1 MAHAIESRA
10 TSPANALR
18 DALDTAERQV
28 VAVDATT
35 IEDFLCS
42 LDQIE
47 VLFEELAPNKSD
59 LRSEE
64 VRWESLLN
72 RINSKPGPL
81 VAAAAKAGGLPQ
93 LRTQHAPAT
102 SFWWHLDTEVAQR
115 RAQALKRTAKT
126 VVIVVGVIAV
136 ALWAVNYFFP
146 PDPKA
151 VLITSATGEAQQLI
165 MDQKWPEALKPIQ
178 TALKTLPDDPEL
190 LIWEGV
196 LYEQLGQPVP
206 AKASLD
212 HAQYELKEQPV
223 AFWLQLGNTRLQ
235 VNNLTGADQAT
246 QQALALAPDD
256 PQANFLVGN
265 VAEAQGDTV
274 KAIEVFSRTFALA
287 EKSNPQLAVIARVR
301 MGNLLQRVNP
311 FATTPPITTTIPISP

>member
-35 IEDFLCS
+35 IAEFLCL

-47 VLFEELAPNKSD
+47 ALFAELANNKSD

-81 VAAAAKAGGLPQ
+81 VAAAGKSGGLPQ
-93 LRTQHAPAT
+93 LRSQHSPAT
-102 SFWWHLDTEVAQR
+102 SFWWHLDREVAQR
-115 RAQALKRTAKT
+115 RAQALKRGSKT
-126 VVIVVGVIAV
+126 VAIVVAVVAV

-151 VLITSATGEAQQLI
+151 VLITSATGDAQQLI
-165 MDQKWPEALKPIQ
+165 MDQKWPEALHSIQ

-196 LYEQLGQPVP
+196 LYEQLAQATP

-212 HAQYELKEQPV
+212 HAQYELQAQPLLY
-223 AFWLQLGNTRLQ
+223 WLQLGNTRLQ
-235 VNNLTGADQAT
+235 VGNLVGADQAG
-246 QQALALAPDD
+246 QQALSMAPND
-256 PQANFLVGN
+256 PQANFLIGN
-265 VAEAQGDTV
+265 IAEAQGDTI
-274 KAIEVFSRTFALA
+274 KAVEVFSRTFALA
-287 EKSNPQLAVIARVR
+287 EQSNPQLAVIARVR

-311 FATTPPITTTIPISP
+311 FATTPPMTATTTISP